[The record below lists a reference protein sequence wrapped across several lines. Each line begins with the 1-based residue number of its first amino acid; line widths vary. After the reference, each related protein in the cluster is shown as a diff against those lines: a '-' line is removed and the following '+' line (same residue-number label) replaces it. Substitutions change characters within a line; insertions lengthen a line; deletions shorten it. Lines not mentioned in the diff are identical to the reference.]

1 MDSIIAQLLTP
12 GGLTTSSVLVLFSFA
27 AWRLL
32 IAWRQSD
39 GRNEA
44 EVAFR
49 ADLIEVNKE
58 LTTRADRFAKERND
72 ALIRLA
78 VVETERDSALREI
91 RELKV
96 KLGEA

>member
-12 GGLTTSSVLVLFSFA
+12 GGLTTSGVLVLFSFG

-44 EVAFR
+44 EAAFR
-49 ADLIEVNKE
+49 ADLIGVNKE

-72 ALIRLA
+72 ALIKLA
-78 VVETERDSALREI
+78 VVETERDAILRELS
-91 RELKV
+91 ELKA
-96 KLGEA
+96 KYGEV